1 MLTPSLGRFLK
12 RKMKKIVFI
21 IFVFLCTTLLFS
33 QEYIKKYSETEEWFS
48 DEAFQGLSIFEVQ
61 IQSISKKQKEITATV
76 IHTITPFSQ
85 VLYKEN
91 LKLKKV
97 KEKYKFEFIDSWNN
111 KVFGW
116 LILSDENPKLYLDC
130 KKFSMEGKRFG
141 RLYGATVTL
150 HDTTNDRNYFQKSLD
165 KNNEIK
171 NILNKKNSKY
181 FPVNE
186 NGKYFSVLYLGLIKG
201 FNVFKTTLVWNLDNS
216 RRMTTRLVF
225 IKEEEIV
232 GMYAGM
238 QSQNI
243 RIENNKIIF
252 EDIESNNII
261 EIGETLPEQIYMDRE
276 FYYLEK

>member
-1 MLTPSLGRFLK
+1 M
-12 RKMKKIVFI
+12 
-21 IFVFLCTTLLFS
+21 FLCATLLFS

-61 IQSISKKQKEITATV
+61 IQSISKNQKEITATV

-97 KEKYKFEFIDSWNN
+97 KEKYKFEFIDSWKN

-130 KKFSMEGKRFG
+130 KKFSMEGKNFG
-141 RLYGATVTL
+141 RLYGETVIL

-165 KNNEIK
+165 ENNEIK
-171 NILNKKNSKY
+171 NILNKKNNQY
-181 FPVNE
+181 FPLNE
-186 NGKYFSVLYLGLIKG
+186 NGKELLILYLGLIKE
-201 FNVFKTTLVWNLDNS
+201 FNVYKTTLVWNLDNS

-243 RIENNKIIF
+243 KIENNKIIF

-261 EIGETLPEQIYMDRE
+261 EIGETLPEKFYIDGE